1 MFVFYKELLQPYI
14 HRQSIFVFTEYTPAI
29 LIELSIFKS
38 ASVVVQT
45 GKKSLNKSQ
54 ILVQVCTSELSL

>member
-14 HRQSIFVFTEYTPAI
+14 YRQSIFVFTKYTPAI